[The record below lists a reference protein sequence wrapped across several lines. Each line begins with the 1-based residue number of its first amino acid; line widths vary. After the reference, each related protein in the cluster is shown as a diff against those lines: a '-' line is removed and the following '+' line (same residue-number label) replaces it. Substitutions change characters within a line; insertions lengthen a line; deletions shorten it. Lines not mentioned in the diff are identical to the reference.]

1 MLARYLNTIGL
12 VLTIVGCVL
21 VFCFGVPVDV
31 DPEGRIRIIAEQRD
45 DNEIAKGKRYLR
57 LGRLG
62 ISLIALGAV
71 FQIWA
76 TWAA

>member
-1 MLARYLNTIGL
+1 MLARSLNTIGL

-21 VFCFGVPVDV
+21 VFCFGIPVDV
-31 DPEGRIRIIAEQRD
+31 DPQGRINIIAEQSD

-62 ISLIALGAV
+62 ISLIAIGAGL
-71 FQIWA
+71 QIWA